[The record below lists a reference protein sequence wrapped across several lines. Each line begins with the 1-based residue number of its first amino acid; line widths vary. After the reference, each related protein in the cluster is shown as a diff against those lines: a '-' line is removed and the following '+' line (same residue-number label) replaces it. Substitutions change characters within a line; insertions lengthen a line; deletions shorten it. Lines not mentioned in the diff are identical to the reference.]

1 MNFKGSY
8 LKNEFCY
15 DLQVRNPDDLD
26 DSVFNCTRL
35 PTCAITCEGPYQKI
49 LKHSTKESGCMIEW
63 FIHSEWLQL
72 TTAFFVFISLNIS
85 RIVLTAGIARIC
97 WEHLHPEKL
106 KFISTC
112 TLAGKVLPS
121 DDKKESSQIEDD
133 NLYDIEKSI
142 KSRISS
148 ARAQFKLSGYVMIFF
163 ALCINGIWIFLLTQ
177 IGNTTLPYW
186 LR

>member
-49 LKHSTKESGCMIEW
+49 LKQSTKESGCMIEW

-72 TTAFFVFISLNIS
+72 TTAFLVFISLKKIVHNVFLYTS
-85 RIVLTAGIARIC
+85 TKLNTFFLRI
-97 WEHLHPEKL
+97 
-106 KFISTC
+106 
-112 TLAGKVLPS
+112 
-121 DDKKESSQIEDD
+121 
-133 NLYDIEKSI
+133 
-142 KSRISS
+142 
-148 ARAQFKLSGYVMIFF
+148 
-163 ALCINGIWIFLLTQ
+163 
-177 IGNTTLPYW
+177 
-186 LR
+186 